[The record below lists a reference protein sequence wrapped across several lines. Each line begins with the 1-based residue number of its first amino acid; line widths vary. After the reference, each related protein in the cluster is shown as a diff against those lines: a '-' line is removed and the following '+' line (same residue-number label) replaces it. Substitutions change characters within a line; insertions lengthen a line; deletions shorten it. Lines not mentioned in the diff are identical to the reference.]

1 MFFEATGKR
10 WKTELTRTD
19 GRDARIFLISQS
31 SGRFVVDARLRM
43 NLNFSFLRGPCFHLI
58 KIHGVG
64 VSVQPVRILQ
74 AHNRVPGT
82 LWKLSTLA
90 PINSCYFFT
99 SSFDIFLV
107 GRCVSPL
114 AAGKLRQILQKKYY
128 LGQRRPSSR
137 LGAFY
142 PHLNMQLLQSISP
155 AAHLHLF
162 YIRRIRVHFWLRFLA
177 RTEISCLDIAAV
189 AVARGEF

>member
-1 MFFEATGKR
+1 MFFEATGER

-43 NLNFSFLRGPCFHLI
+43 NLNFSFLRGLCFHLI

-64 VSVQPVRILQ
+64 VFSLSVYYKLTTEYLASTLRI
-74 AHNRVPGT
+74 
-82 LWKLSTLA
+82 LSTLA

-128 LGQRRPSSR
+128 LGQRRPRSR

-142 PHLNMQLLQSISP
+142 PHLNMQLPQSISP

-162 YIRRIRVHFWLRFLA
+162 YIRRIRLHFWLRFLA

-189 AVARGEF
+189 AVAQGGF